1 MPAIRLRVTRRRI
14 PLARQGWAGGVKLG
28 GQRAGRHGPG
38 GRTRAVTDVDRLT
51 SEDYENLLAFRTGLR
66 RFLRWSEARA
76 REVGL
81 TPAQHQLLLAIKG
94 HPGTDPP
101 TVGDL
106 AEYLLLRP
114 HSTVELIDRAEA
126 AGLVERWG
134 DDGDGRITRVRL
146 TADGADRLDRLAVAH
161 LDELHRLAP
170 ILDQLTA
177 QAASPRP
184 RGPAP
189 GRAT

>member
-1 MPAIRLRVTRRRI
+1 VSPPGAAKPARSARR
-14 PLARQGWAGGVKLG
+14 PWPAGVKLA

-38 GRTRAVTDVDRLT
+38 GPNRAVTDVDQLS

-94 HPGTDPP
+94 HPGDDPP
-101 TVGDL
+101 AVGDL

-114 HSTVELIDRAEA
+114 HSTVELIDRAES

-134 DDGDGRITRVRL
+134 DDGDGRITRIRL
-146 TADGADRLDRLAVAH
+146 TEDGAHRLDRLATAH
-161 LDELHRLAP
+161 LDELRRLTP

-177 QAASPRP
+177 QPAAQQPH
-184 RGPAP
+184 
-189 GRAT
+189 